1 MAFFT
6 RRGNSNVPEIP
17 SSSNNTH
24 HKESK
29 DEELMKQINYRTNQ
43 MHVNAAQKTAYE
55 LDREGV
61 EV

>member
-17 SSSNNTH
+17 SSSNTH
-24 HKESK
+24 HRDSKE
-29 DEELMKQINYRTNQ
+29 EELMKQLNYR
-43 MHVNAAQKTAYE
+43 